1 MNRITKRSAALLA
14 CGLAALTLLATPM
27 IAQQTSSDGD
37 TVDLFSEVVDVKV
50 INLEVVVTDRAGN
63 LVSDLE
69 PDDFRLL
76 VDGREVTIDYF
87 SEVREGTAVAG
98 GNEPPGVDAGRQ
110 VGTNYLLYVDD
121 NHTRK
126 NERDIVVRNLI
137 DDLER
142 LGPADQM
149 AIVVQQG
156 TGLQTLT
163 RWTNDRV
170 ALRSALDRL
179 LDGGE
184 FPGSIL
190 SPIAA
195 ARFAAVGRG
204 FGFSSG
210 RSVRSLG
217 LADVTQEGP
226 GTNGMFPFAGGLPS
240 SGEGRYLG
248 NPADLPSLP
257 TPRNFSTFQ
266 GDDFLLAESYAQRVD
281 LELAMSGALSTLR
294 GFDQPDGRKVM
305 LMLTGDWPLG
315 SFPTNGSTFN
325 TLTELDV
332 VQPLIETANLMS
344 YTLYP
349 INDRASQSIWS
360 TASFNQVAR
369 RTGGRALFD
378 RRAVLADAVDDT
390 RSYYW
395 LGFTPN
401 FQGSDQRRRVQVV
414 VERPG
419 VRVRNRN
426 SYLDLSRGAQLA
438 MHTQGALLFADEI
451 EPTGLAVEFGE
462 ARPGG
467 FRKMR
472 VPVTVRIPLDELT
485 AIPVGDA
492 DQIQLELRFAVVDS
506 TGAQAQVPTIPIILR
521 GDARNGDV
529 FEYETWVTM
538 RRGPHKLMASVYDP
552 ATGRMLM
559 TKDTVRYRDLR

>member
-1 MNRITKRSAALLA
+1 MYRITKRLISVLMVAAACLA
-14 CGLAALTLLATPM
+14 LVSLPG
-27 IAQQTSSDGD
+27 IAQETSSEGD

-63 LVSDLE
+63 LVRDLE
-69 PDDFRLL
+69 PDDFRLM

-87 SEVREGTAVAG
+87 SEVRDGTAVAG

-137 DDLER
+137 EDLER

-156 TGLQTLT
+156 TGLQTLA

-179 LDGGE
+179 MDGRE

-210 RSVRSLG
+210 RSVRALG

-226 GTNGMFPFAGGLPS
+226 GANGGFPFAAGLPS
-240 SGEGRYLG
+240 AGEGRFLG
-248 NPADLPSLP
+248 NPADLPNLP
-257 TPRNFSTFQ
+257 TPRNFGSFVN
-266 GDDFLLAESYAQRVD
+266 DEFRLAESYAQRVD

-315 SFPTNGSTFN
+315 SFPMNGSTFN

-349 INDRASQSIWS
+349 INDKASQSIWS

-369 RTGGRALFD
+369 RTGGRALFK
-378 RRAVLADAVDDT
+378 RTAVLADAVDDT

-401 FQGSDQRRRVQVV
+401 FQGTDMRRRVQVV
-414 VERPG
+414 VDRPG
-419 VRVRNRN
+419 VKVRNRN

-451 EPTGLAVEFGE
+451 ESTGLTVDFGQAE
-462 ARPGG
+462 PSG

-485 AIPVGDA
+485 AINVGDR
-492 DQIQLELRFAVVDS
+492 DQVQLELRFAVVDS
-506 TGAQAQVPTIPIILR
+506 TGAQANVPSIPMILT
-521 GDARNGDV
+521 GDAREGDV
-529 FEYETWVTM
+529 FVYETWVLM
-538 RRGPHKLMASVYDP
+538 RRGPHNLMASVYDP
-552 ATGRMLM
+552 ATGKMLM
-559 TKDTVRYRDLR
+559 AKDTVRYRELR

>member
-1 MNRITKRSAALLA
+1 MNRITVHSQRFTATCLAILALLA
-14 CGLAALTLLATPM
+14 VPGWAQTP
-27 IAQQTSSDGD
+27 SSDED

-63 LVSDLE
+63 LVSDLA

-142 LGPADQM
+142 LGPADRM

-156 TGLQTLT
+156 TGLQTLA
-163 RWTNDRV
+163 RWTNDQVVLRA
-170 ALRSALDRL
+170 ALERL
-179 LDGGE
+179 RDGRE

-195 ARFAAVGRG
+195 ARFAAIGRG

-210 RSVRSLG
+210 RSARSLG
-217 LADVTQEGP
+217 LADVSQDGP
-226 GTNGMFPFAGGLPS
+226 GPADMFAFAGGLPS
-240 SGEGRYLG
+240 SGEGRFLG
-248 NPADLPSLP
+248 NPANLPELP
-257 TPRNFSTFQ
+257 TPRNFSTFR
-266 GDDFLLAESYAQRVD
+266 GDDFQLAESYAQRVD

-294 GFDQPDGRKVM
+294 GFDQPEGRKVM

-360 TASFNQVAR
+360 TASFNQVAQ

-401 FQGSDQRRRVQVV
+401 FQGSDLRRRVQVV
-414 VERPG
+414 VDRPG
-419 VRVRNRN
+419 VRARNRN

-438 MHTQGALLFADEI
+438 MHTQGALMFADEI
-451 EPTGLAVEFGE
+451 APTGLTVEFGE

-485 AIPVGDA
+485 SIPVGDA

-506 TGAQAQVPTIPIILR
+506 TGAQANVPSIPMILR
-521 GDARNGDV
+521 GDARNSDV
-529 FEYETWVTM
+529 FEFETSVLM
-538 RRGPHKLMASVYDP
+538 RRGPHNLMASVYDP
-552 ATGRMLM
+552 ASGKMLM
-559 TKDTVRYRDLR
+559 AKETVRYRDLR